1 MTSLQTVRTPHTT
14 DTPST
19 EAPAA
24 APRPRGV
31 AARPATTWA
40 TPGYT
45 VIDTALEV
53 TAYRLAD
60 R

>member
-1 MTSLQTVRTPHTT
+1 MTSLPTVRTPHTA
-14 DTPST
+14 DAPST
-19 EAPAA
+19 ETPAA
-24 APRPRGV
+24 APRPHG
-31 AARPATTWA
+31 AARPATAWA

-45 VIDTALEV
+45 VIDAALEV

>member
-1 MTSLQTVRTPHTT
+1 MQTVRTTHRDPHTPQPN
-14 DTPST
+14 TPK
-19 EAPAA
+19 AA
-24 APRPRGV
+24 ARSHAPGSGTG
-31 AARPATTWA
+31 TTWH